1 MSFLLKLTI
10 PVGLG
15 LAAGAMNYAVVSA
28 QVRPY
33 PYVVV
38 RKHLLPGE
46 VLPAEAL
53 DRLEVPGDRER
64 QKRTMVPFEEASTL
78 VGTVCQRE
86 LRPGDVVLFQDVTP
100 LEYVPKMGRDERAL
114 PVSLAG
120 VTVEPTLLRPGL
132 LVDFVVVPPR
142 PRDGRI
148 ADDKDEPDASTAI
161 TTVGP
166 FRILSIGRRVE
177 NKPTGDDAKQRGAPA
192 NERNILVPL
201 KVLADGHLDEN
212 STRLNEAV
220 ASGRIRNILLRPSK
234 ENRE

>member
-1 MSFLLKLTI
+1 
-10 PVGLG
+10 
-15 LAAGAMNYAVVSA
+15 
-28 QVRPY
+28 VRPY

-38 RKHLLPGE
+38 RQHLMPGE

-64 QKRTMVPFEEASTL
+64 QRRTMVPFEEASTL

-86 LRPGDVVLFQDVTP
+86 LRPGDMVLFQDVTP
-100 LEYVPKMGRDERAL
+100 LEYVPKMARDERAL

-132 LVDFVVVPPR
+132 LVDFVLVPGSPR
-142 PRDGRI
+142 PGGD
-148 ADDKDEPDASTAI
+148 ADEKDEAEPQPAV

-177 NKPTGDDAKQRGAPA
+177 NKPADQEAKKRGQG
-192 NERNILVPL
+192 NEQNILVPL
-201 KVLADGHLDEN
+201 KVLADGALDAN

-220 ASGRIRNILLRPSK
+220 AAGRVRNILLRPS
-234 ENRE
+234 REDRE